1 MSLYLVSFNIL
12 LENPIASQDQ
22 DGKSHNSKSQNN
34 NNEPQN
40 IKIKGVVVYQHLE
53 YVTLKHKLVKTWI
66 KSNRSAKDN
75 LGKIND
81 EDIQIYLPLE
91 ALTEYGSIEIND
103 VPIHLKRRR
112 QEIIK
117 GINSQTA
124 QDMIELTNSNALMRP
139 IENTA
144 AQFDHLTH
152 LKPNIAKTL
161 SKQFEDLSLRFIMP
175 IDTTPEVNPINASM
189 YPATLADTRIMM
201 WDLMTYIYE
210 HSNESDAVTNLIKG
224 LIEAHKQRLLIMK
237 AKPSVVQGS
246 EALALPLEH
255 KLVKMFAHNN

>member
-1 MSLYLVSFNIL
+1 MTLYLVSFNIL
-12 LENPIASQDQ
+12 LENPIASQDHH
-22 DGKSHNSKSQNN
+22 DNKSHNSKSQNN
-34 NNEPQN
+34 NDSQD
-40 IKIKGVVVYQHLE
+40 IKIKGIVIYQHLE

-75 LGKIND
+75 LGKIGD
-81 EDIQIYLPLE
+81 EDIQIYFSLE
-91 ALTEYGSIEIND
+91 ALTEYGTIEIND
-103 VPIHLKRRR
+103 TPIHLKRKR

-117 GINSQTA
+117 GIANQTA
-124 QDMIELTNSNALMRP
+124 QDMIELTNSNALMKP
-139 IENTA
+139 IENTT
-144 AQFDHLTH
+144 AQYDHLMQ
-152 LKPNIAKTL
+152 LKPTITKTL
-161 SKQFEDLSLRFIMP
+161 SKQFEDWSLRFIMP
-175 IDTTPEVNPINASM
+175 IDKSPEANPINASM

-210 HSNESDAVTNLIKG
+210 HSSETDAVTNLIKG
-224 LIEAHKQRLLIMK
+224 LIEAHKQRLLMMK